1 MGGGGL
7 LKDRDYD
14 VLASKKLHN
23 QSSWVLERSGI
34 IYLRIVGNYPV
45 CRFMTATADEDDLS
59 LHVCRSQKR
68 LLGAAEKL
76 CKELGCVPV
85 PTLDNSKDQRPYLK
99 MFGFDYTTSSS
110 EEQAEKE
117 LLTIFDCFFKI
128 YDSET
133 DL

>member
-1 MGGGGL
+1 L
-7 LKDRDYD
+7 LKDRDYN

-34 IYLRIVGNYPV
+34 IYLRIVGEYPV
-45 CRFMTATADEDDLS
+45 CQFMTATADEDDLS
-59 LHVCRSQKR
+59 LRVCHSQER
-68 LLGAAEKL
+68 LIVAAEQL

-85 PTLDNSKDQRPYLK
+85 RTLDNSKDHKPYVK

-110 EEQAEKE
+110 EEHGDNE
-117 LLTIFDCFFKI
+117 LLTIFDRFFKI

-133 DL
+133 N